1 MQINFVIITNS
12 TDNAERLQRLVGNVS
27 VIIID
32 QAVVTPFN
40 QFDLRSAY
48 IFDNCGRLVYIIY
61 HPWSSV
67 QRPYVKASILSTFFD
82 APCGECAED
91 VSSCL
96 FYLFSYLDL
105 IYFWLALHFIA

>member
-12 TDNAERLQRLVGNVS
+12 SENADRLQRVVGNMS
-27 VIIID
+27 VVIID
-32 QAVVTPFN
+32 QDAVTPFN

-91 VSSCL
+91 VSIFCFCL
-96 FYLFSYLDL
+96 FDDLNPKSYQ
-105 IYFWLALHFIA
+105 YSWL